1 LNKVSASINN
11 IGGLV
16 QQVSGLAQKVQ
27 SSSTT
32 TANTVNKNIEGMDQ
46 IRETVS
52 ETEKRIKR
60 LGERSQEIGNI
71 VDIINTLSER
81 TNVLALNASMQAAS
95 AGEAG
100 KGFAVVAEEVQRL
113 SESSRESTQEISSLI
128 DSIQLETSEAMATMN
143 STIERVVEGTELAG
157 QAGTEMNKTQSDA
170 VELAEAIKRI
180 SAESQAQTEA
190 NAALMAQANTVLD
203 STEKTSVA
211 LDQQS
216 VQTKNLVAYAEK
228 LRSEVGSFKLPM

>member
-1 LNKVSASINN
+1 
-11 IGGLV
+11 
-16 QQVSGLAQKVQ
+16 
-27 SSSTT
+27 
-32 TANTVNKNIEGMDQ
+32 
-46 IRETVS
+46 
-52 ETEKRIKR
+52 
-60 LGERSQEIGNI
+60 
-71 VDIINTLSER
+71 
-81 TNVLALNASMQAAS
+81 
-95 AGEAG
+95 
-100 KGFAVVAEEVQRL
+100 
-113 SESSRESTQEISSLI
+113 LI

-143 STIERVVEGTELAG
+143 STIERVVESTELAG